1 MKINIVRCKTSELII
16 TLDCNSLDEA
26 CSWSKKVGYEDGDV
40 DFFFAT
46 QKDYEEY
53 MTAAARGKKNV

>member
-1 MKINIVRCKTSELII
+1 MKINIVKYKTLEPII
-16 TLDCNSLDEA
+16 TLECNSLSEA
-26 CSWSKKVGYEDGDV
+26 CDWSKKVGYKDGEV

-53 MTAAARGKKNV
+53 MTAGGKKNV